1 MTNVINHG
9 GLTIATDLYDLVN
22 DEILADGS
30 ISADRFWSGLDE
42 AVHKLAPKNLNLL
55 QKTDQI
61 AKQIDEWLKA
71 NSDGGIDATAYE
83 AFLNDIGYLHDDA
96 GDFKIETSNVDPE
109 IATIAGPQLVVP
121 ITNARYALNAANA
134 RWGSLYDALYG
145 TDVISDEGGC
155 QNIRTIIQFVVPKL
169 LLLRVT
175 FWTSQCPW
183 RQQAGQR

>member
-9 GLTIATDLYDLVN
+9 GLTIATGLYDLVN

-42 AVHKLAPKNLNLL
+42 AVHQLAPKNQDLL
-55 QKTDQI
+55 QKRTKLQ
-61 AKQIDEWLKA
+61 KQIDDWLQA
-71 NSDGGIDATAYE
+71 NCEGSIDAAAYE
-83 AFLNDIGYLHDDA
+83 TFLRDIGYLHDDT
-96 GDFKIETSNVDPE
+96 GDFRIETSNVDPE

-145 TDVISDEGGC
+145 TDVISEEGGC
-155 QNIRTIIQFVVPKL
+155 QNTQL
-169 LLLRVT
+169 
-175 FWTSQCPW
+175 
-183 RQQAGQR
+183 